1 MRKLWKLVYNIRIH
15 RDEESIEDF
24 IKEFKEQ
31 YNIETLKNQF
41 RNVYFIIGTAYA
53 GKSTMI
59 KMLTEQY
66 DGIMCE
72 ENYTGKAFKEYGVNI
87 IDHPNLCYTDNHSM
101 EEFVSRTPDEYYN
114 WLRSSEMEVTS
125 IEIGELLKLISK
137 YPDKK
142 IFVDTSIPME
152 ILKLISDYEHV
163 AVMVCD
169 SSMSVNKF
177 FERPDYEKNIIF
189 KAIMNSENPDA
200 TMKNFRKCIEKNN
213 SVERYNYFDNS
224 GFYVFKRDNT
234 LTLEQTRDT
243 IAQHFKLNIKP
254 INVEKGI

>member
-1 MRKLWKLVYNIRIH
+1 MIDKKL
-15 RDEESIEDF
+15 EEF
-24 IKEFKEQ
+24 IIEFKEQ
-31 YNIETLKNQF
+31 YNIEHLNSQF

-59 KMLTEQY
+59 KMLSEHY

-72 ENYTGKAFKEYGVNI
+72 ENYTGKVFKEYGVNPN
-87 IDHPNLCYTDNHSM
+87 DQPNLCYTDNHSM
-101 EEFVSRTPDEYYN
+101 EEFVNLTPDEYYN
-114 WLRSSEMEVTS
+114 WLRSNEIEVTP
-125 IEIGELLKLISK
+125 IEIGELLKLTSK

-152 ILKLISDYEHV
+152 ILKIISDYEHV

-200 TMKNFRKCIEKNN
+200 TMLNFRKCIEKNN
-213 SVERYNYFDNS
+213 SLERYNYFYNS

-243 IAQHFKLNIKP
+243 IAQHFKLNIKT
-254 INVEKGI
+254 INVEKSI

>member
-1 MRKLWKLVYNIRIH
+1 MENK
-15 RDEESIEDF
+15 SIEKFVEDF
-24 IKEFKEQ
+24 KKQYDIEQLVEQFK
-31 YNIETLKNQF
+31 
-41 RNVYFIIGTAYA
+41 NVYFIIGTAYA

-59 KMLTEQY
+59 KMLSEHY

-72 ENYTGKAFKEYGVNI
+72 ENYGLNFLDEYGVNP
-87 IDHPNLCYTDNHSM
+87 IDNPCLCYTDNHSM

-152 ILKLISDYEHV
+152 ILKLISDYDHV

-243 IAQHFKLNIKP
+243 IAQHFKLNNK
-254 INVEKGI
+254 KL